1 MAAKVM
7 LAKHSGNVG
16 NHSFEFLG
24 WDKPPTPGISGGHAP
39 LIIRLANGASAACR
53 CFRRA
58 SDHLVL
64 RTAPGFAPFI
74 SATRFGIALFKF
86 LL

>member
-39 LIIRLANGASAACR
+39 LIIRGSLMARPLHAVVLGAPR
-53 CFRRA
+53 
-58 SDHLVL
+58 
-64 RTAPGFAPFI
+64 I
-74 SATRFGIALFKF
+74 I
-86 LL
+86 